1 MNPQDFEHL
10 NEAADTLRNDLQG
23 FTNEGET
30 EEVTGN
36 LNEYGEIE
44 DDVEDDE
51 GEAEGETFKEALQ
64 DVLMDDESTEVD
76 PNDEPPTT
84 KDSLAVRHTLTTTTS
99 SSNSWD
105 KRSYLA
111 INETDKEFELFKLYC
126 MCGGGRSLQYI
137 SMVSNVTPS
146 TLNKLSAKNS
156 WKRRTEDYDR
166 AELVKK
172 MKQSQDAKHD
182 LHIRKLE
189 KYRQEQE
196 ALGQQLTL
204 NAARIALLANST
216 LSKMLDEDK
225 PLDTRDL
232 PGMLNVAA
240 KLADVGK
247 SLQSTALGVDNLL
260 IALEEADSD

>member
-1 MNPQDFEHL
+1 MNSQDFEHL

-44 DDVEDDE
+44 DDGVEGD
-51 GEAEGETFKEALQ
+51 EGETFKDVLEEA
-64 DVLMDDESTEVD
+64 LMDDA
-76 PNDEPPTT
+76 PPTT

-111 INETDKEFELFKLYC
+111 TNETDKEFELFKLYC
-126 MCGGGRSLQYI
+126 MHGGGRSLQYI

-146 TLNKLSAKNS
+146 VLNKLSAKNS

-216 LSKMLDEDK
+216 LSRMLDDDK

-247 SLQSTALGVDNLL
+247 SLQSSALGVDNLL

>member
-1 MNPQDFEHL
+1 VNSQDFEHL
-10 NEAADTLRNDLQG
+10 NEAADTLKNDLQG
-23 FTNEGET
+23 FTDEGET

-44 DDVEDDE
+44 DDIEDAE
-51 GEAEGETFKEALQ
+51 GEAFKDALEEAL
-64 DVLMDDESTEVD
+64 MDESTEVD
-76 PNDEPPTT
+76 PDDAPPTT

-126 MCGGGRSLQYI
+126 MYGGGRSLQYI

-146 TLNKLSAKNS
+146 VLSKLSAKNS

-216 LSKMLDEDK
+216 LSKMLDDDK

-247 SLQSTALGVDNLL
+247 SLQSSALGVDNLL

>member
-1 MNPQDFEHL
+1 MNSQDFEHL

-44 DDVEDDE
+44 DDGVEGD
-51 GEAEGETFKEALQ
+51 EGETFKDILEEA
-64 DVLMDDESTEVD
+64 LMDDA
-76 PNDEPPTT
+76 PPTT

-111 INETDKEFELFKLYC
+111 INETDREFELFKLYC
-126 MCGGGRSLQYI
+126 MYGGGRSLQYI
-137 SMVSNVTPS
+137 SVVSNVTS
-146 TLNKLSAKNS
+146 SVLNKLSAKNS
-156 WKRRTEDYDR
+156 WKRRAEDYDR

-216 LSKMLDEDK
+216 LSKMLDDDK

-247 SLQSTALGVDNLL
+247 SLQSSALGVDNLL

>member
-10 NEAADTLRNDLQG
+10 NEVADTLRNDLQG

-44 DDVEDDE
+44 DDDVEE
-51 GEAEGETFKEALQ
+51 GEGETFK
-64 DVLMDDESTEVD
+64 DVLEDALMDDESTEVD

-84 KDSLAVRHTLTTTTS
+84 KDLLAVRHTLTTTTS

-126 MCGGGRSLQYI
+126 MYGGGRSLQYI

-247 SLQSTALGVDNLL
+247 SLQSSALGVDNLL